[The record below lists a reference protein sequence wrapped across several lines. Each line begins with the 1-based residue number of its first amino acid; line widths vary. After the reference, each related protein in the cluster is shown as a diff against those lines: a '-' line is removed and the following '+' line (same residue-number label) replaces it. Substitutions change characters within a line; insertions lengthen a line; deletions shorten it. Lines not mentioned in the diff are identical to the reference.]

1 MQLAWSGLQLK
12 SSAERSF
19 VQMQAVVVSSG
30 SPCTKVFP
38 IRGILQVKSVRR
50 ENGGDQ
56 IIFRSASTEEEP
68 SGGSL
73 LSFLQTLNGDVLP
86 SVDQASPSALAERMA
101 AA

>member
-38 IRGILQVKSVRR
+38 IRGILQVKYMRR
-50 ENGGDQ
+50 KNEGEQ
-56 IIFRSASTEEEP
+56 IIFRSASTEEEL
-68 SGGSL
+68 SRGSL
-73 LSFLQTLNGDVLP
+73 LFFC
-86 SVDQASPSALAERMA
+86 RH
-101 AA
+101 